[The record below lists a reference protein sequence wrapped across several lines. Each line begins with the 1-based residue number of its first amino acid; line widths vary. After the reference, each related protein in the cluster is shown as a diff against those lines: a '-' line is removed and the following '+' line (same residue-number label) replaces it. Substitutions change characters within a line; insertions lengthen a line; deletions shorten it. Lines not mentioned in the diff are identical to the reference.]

1 MGLASRSVTLSLL
14 VLNAMLYIVIMALAG
29 YVVQMIVDPSINFVG
44 TVSMSGET
52 IYLMTLSLI
61 AGAAGLASA
70 LCGFHIMQHSSTGCF
85 NVCLGVAMVAAVLTL
100 EILGLSS
107 KAIHRGL
114 FRNNQVVRVYNFL
127 TIHKS
132 ARCIFLP
139 DFIAKQK
146 SQPLISSF
154 GV

>member
-114 FRNNQVVRVYNFL
+114 FRNNQVKAL
-127 TIHKS
+127 ESLSIIAGSTQ
-132 ARCIFLP
+132 IFYVISLALGKKVG
-139 DFIAKQK
+139 DF
-146 SQPLISSF
+146 
-154 GV
+154 V